1 LLLTQSGAVWRDITV
16 AMTEHSPAAQEIR
29 TNTGANT
36 LSIALLPVERALW
49 RIDDG
54 PTLTKRIPP
63 ATVSV
68 RASRE
73 IVWARWEQTCKCIH
87 IGIAPHLLTHV
98 AREAG
103 MGSEALEYCEGIDDP
118 FVLQCALALAAE
130 ARAEGLA
137 GEIYVQSIANILA
150 VHVLRKYAHSSVN
163 YPDFASALPDSKIKR
178 AKDYIETHLASEL
191 SLDRMAEVAA
201 LSTYHFARSFKAATG
216 ISPHRYVT
224 QRRIEAAKILL
235 SSTALPIHEIARQV
249 GMSNQSHFASHFK
262 NLVGCSPRGFRERS

>member
-1 LLLTQSGAVWRDITV
+1 VILTRSGAAWSDISV

-36 LSIALLPVERALW
+36 LSVALLPVERALW

-54 PTLTKRIPP
+54 PTLTKRIPR
-63 ATVSV
+63 ATVSI

-87 IGIAPHLLTHV
+87 IGIAPRLLSYV

-103 MGSEALEYCEGIDDP
+103 IGSEELEYCEGVDDP
-118 FVLQCALALAAE
+118 LVLQCALALAAE
-130 ARAEGLA
+130 VTTGGLA
-137 GEIYVQSIANILA
+137 GEIYVQAIANILA
-150 VHVLRKYAHSSVN
+150 VHVLRKYAHSVVGPRFTSV
-163 YPDFASALPDSKIKR
+163 LPDNKIRR
-178 AKDYIETHLASEL
+178 AKDYIETHLTGEL
-191 SLDRMAEVAA
+191 SLDRIAEAAA

-216 ISPHRYVT
+216 TSPHRYVT

-235 SSTALPIHEIARQV
+235 MSTELPIHEIARQV
-249 GMSNQSHFASHFK
+249 GISNQSHFTTHFR
-262 NLVGCSPRGFRERS
+262 NLVGCTPKTFRGRS